1 MENVNSLP
9 SSSQKCSEFLKLTDD
24 KVFHIVILKLY
35 YSYPK
40 FVLNKII
47 SKKFK
52 KKGCIKTQ

>member
-24 KVFHIVILKLY
+24 KVFHIVFLKLY

-40 FVLNKII
+40 FVLNKIL
-47 SKKFK
+47 SRKFK
-52 KKGCIKTQ
+52 KRVL